1 MSYCISAEDWRG
13 LGRVVDRV
21 LDEYTTSGKG
31 SELFFVLLFNYVY
44 YYRVTSIH
52 QLRSRNSSF
61 SSRAPNSIFSSRH
74 FCSSSDICSSVCQ
87 ISPAH

>member
-31 SELFFVLLFNYVY
+31 SVIV
-44 YYRVTSIH
+44 
-52 QLRSRNSSF
+52 
-61 SSRAPNSIFSSRH
+61 P
-74 FCSSSDICSSVCQ
+74 CPSV
-87 ISPAH
+87 